1 MKPSSRLLTLLFTAS
16 TAATLHA
23 ATFIT
28 PTSTT
33 TPYLQFSDSPF
44 SGLDF
49 SGGYFHLENFEDDAL
64 NTPGVTA
71 TGGSVIGIED
81 FGSLVDSVDV
91 DDGVIDGLSTTGN
104 LGRSY
109 FGRAFTF
116 NFSMTI
122 LGNLPTS
129 VGIVW
134 TDGSALVSLEAF
146 DQNGISLGSATGVAH
161 SDGSFSGTT
170 GDDRFYGVTH
180 PSGILR
186 IILSSGTQEADHL
199 QYGFSPIPEPS
210 SALLVLSGSV
220 LFLRRRPARTN
231 KHRQCAH

>member
-109 FGRAFTF
+109 FGGAFTF

-134 TDGSALVSLEAF
+134 TDGSGLVSLEAF

-180 PSGILR
+180 PSGISR
-186 IILSSGTQEADHL
+186 IILSSSTQEADHL

-210 SALLVLSGSV
+210 SALLVLSSFV
-220 LFLRRRPARTN
+220 LFQRRRYTRAN
-231 KHRQCAH
+231 DYKSCID

>member
-1 MKPSSRLLTLLFTAS
+1 MKPSRRIVALLFAAS
-16 TAATLHA
+16 TAATLNA

-44 SGLDF
+44 AGLDF

-71 TGGSVIGIED
+71 TGGSVIGFED
-81 FGSLVDSVDV
+81 FGAAVDSVDL

-109 FGRAFTF
+109 FGGNFTF
-116 NFSMTI
+116 NFSAAI

-134 TDGSALVSLEAF
+134 TDGGGLISLEAF
-146 DQNGISLGSATGVAH
+146 DQNGISL
-161 SDGSFSGTT
+161 
-170 GDDRFYGVTH
+170 
-180 PSGILR
+180 
-186 IILSSGTQEADHL
+186 EA
-199 QYGFSPIPEPS
+199 
-210 SALLVLSGSV
+210 VLKISNE
-220 LFLRRRPARTN
+220 LFLQASVYSSTDRS
-231 KHRQCAH
+231 